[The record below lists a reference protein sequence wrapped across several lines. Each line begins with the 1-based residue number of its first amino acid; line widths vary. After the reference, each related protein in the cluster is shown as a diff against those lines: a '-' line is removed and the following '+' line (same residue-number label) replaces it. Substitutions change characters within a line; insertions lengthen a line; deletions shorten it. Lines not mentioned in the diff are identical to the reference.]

1 MKFDEDNP
9 WSVGNA
15 SVFLKYCC
23 PECEYSHQS
32 LNIFSNHALENHNK
46 AQLLFAKKVKN
57 EDSTSITIKPDLDTI
72 YIKEEFHDGEE
83 YLDNENLSNED
94 LPNESLHNETIKA
107 KSKRIKL
114 VKKVKDPKKN
124 ENIDKKVKCQICFLE
139 FSNKSVMK
147 SHTKEIHL
155 AGKLKKCSY
164 CDYKTS
170 QKSWTVL
177 KEHIDAKHPPN
188 SIERNYIC
196 EQCSKNFKY
205 LYSYNQH
212 KLSHNEKI
220 KHVCDICGTEYL
232 SKTNFDDHMLLK
244 HNSKDATSL
253 VCEVCGFSTISRLKL
268 NEHIYTKH
276 NFEKHKQCPHC
287 EFRHVKIQKLQ
298 IHIDAKHPTQGEKKF
313 NCSHC
318 PKSFMFEATLKKH
331 IYKVKIRA
339 MEAKKRK
346 VSS

>member
-1 MKFDEDNP
+1 MNTYLVIYATVKKHFLFPFQYFRYLKEALYDVLYLSTKFDEKIIMKFDEDNP

-46 AQLLFAKKVKN
+46 AQLLFAKKAKN
-57 EDSTSITIKPDLDTI
+57 EDSTSIIIKPDLDTI

-83 YLDNENLSNED
+83 YMDNENLSNEG
-94 LPNESLHNETIKA
+94 LHTETIKT
-107 KSKRIKL
+107 KSKRIKI
-114 VKKVKDPKKN
+114 VKKVKDAKKN
-124 ENIDKKVKCQICFLE
+124 EKIDKKVKCQICFLE

-155 AGKLKKCSY
+155 AGKFKKCAY

-188 SIERNYIC
+188 SKERNYSC
-196 EQCSKNFKY
+196 EKCSKNFKY
-205 LYSYNQH
+205 LYSFNQH

-220 KHVCDICGTEYL
+220 KVVYVWSQD
-232 SKTNFDDHMLLK
+232 S
-244 HNSKDATSL
+244 
-253 VCEVCGFSTISRLKL
+253 
-268 NEHIYTKH
+268 
-276 NFEKHKQCPHC
+276 
-287 EFRHVKIQKLQ
+287 
-298 IHIDAKHPTQGEKKF
+298 
-313 NCSHC
+313 
-318 PKSFMFEATLKKH
+318 
-331 IYKVKIRA
+331 
-339 MEAKKRK
+339 
-346 VSS
+346 